1 MCLKIWF
8 ATINTHLI
16 GQNTLLY
23 EIREILSAVFS
34 ETLKSE
40 LFGKLKE
47 DNIYN
52 FISAKSI
59 NTKKENKF
67 YLSTSFSLF
76 KSIPYIDNI
85 NSLNDFS
92 SRIFCI
98 LFKFLN
104 N

>member
-8 ATINTHLI
+8 VTINTHLI
-16 GQNTLLY
+16 DQNTLLY

-40 LFGKLKE
+40 LLGKLEE

-52 FISAKSI
+52 FTSTKSV
-59 NTKKENKF
+59 NKEKEKKF

-76 KSIPYIDNI
+76 KSIPYIDNK
-85 NSLNDFS
+85 FS
-92 SRIFCI
+92 I
-98 LFKFLN
+98 
-104 N
+104 